1 MSTGINTELGG
12 SLEFSEIAMDF
23 ASNAGANLDA
33 FGDRWSGTTKYVL
46 LVAYNTFSTN
56 RSNISKIG
64 TLGDPKVLFL
74 GPCSLQGRL
83 WVDRF
88 GPSGGS
94 RNNFFATR

>member
-23 ASNAGANLDA
+23 ASNAGAVFDA

-56 RSNISKIG
+56 R
-64 TLGDPKVLFL
+64 
-74 GPCSLQGRL
+74 
-83 WVDRF
+83 
-88 GPSGGS
+88 
-94 RNNFFATR
+94 